1 MSCNSPVQ
9 TFFWDLIELPATT
22 AASIQEAISTNLD
35 SHGLTEIY
43 LRDNFIGFACDR
55 ASVML
60 GRKNGIAVGLQK
72 IFPN

>member
-22 AASIQEAISTNLD
+22 ADSIQEAILANLD

-43 LRDNFIGFACDR
+43 PRDNFIGFACDG

-60 GRKNGIAVGLQK
+60 GKKMALLLDCRKYSLT
-72 IFPN
+72 